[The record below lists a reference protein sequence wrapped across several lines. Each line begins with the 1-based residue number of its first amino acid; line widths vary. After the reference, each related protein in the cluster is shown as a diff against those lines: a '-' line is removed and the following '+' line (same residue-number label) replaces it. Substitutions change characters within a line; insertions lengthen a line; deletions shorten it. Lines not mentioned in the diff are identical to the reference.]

1 MGTRKIVVLSVLTA
15 SAGAVAVGALSLSM
29 KSREESADRVAVAAR
44 SRTISEPTQAARTPP
59 RLASGESISRV
70 EADRAE
76 AAPEEAAER
85 PERGRRGDRGEREDG
100 ARPDRRRPGLG
111 AAPMS
116 PEDWAGR
123 WEQMQERRREFM
135 SRFDTDGDG
144 VISES
149 ERAAIREAMMER
161 RREEMLQRMLPRFD
175 LDGDGVLNDAERKA
189 AEEALEA
196 MRIEREARF
205 MARFDLDGDGVLSDS
220 ERAAMQASFER
231 GPRDGGNRGPGGPG
245 GPGGE
250 WGGFGGP
257 PAGGDWFGQGGVQTR
272 VAPQMLER
280 YDLDGDGVLN
290 MDESYEA
297 YLDQFE
303 VREQRMFL
311 RRYDTTGDGQ
321 VGPADLEAFL
331 VRFRDSDMHADVNG
345 DGVLDQRDVERFR
358 DLMLK
363 P

>member
-1 MGTRKIVVLSVLTA
+1 MDTRKIVVLSVLTA

-29 KSREESADRVAVAAR
+29 KSREASAERLAVAE
-44 SRTISEPTQAARTPP
+44 RTRAMREPTQAARTPP
-59 RLASGESISRV
+59 RLASGDSGSRV
-70 EADRAE
+70 EADRPE
-76 AAPEEAAER
+76 PAPEEAAAR

-100 ARPDRRRPGLG
+100 ERAERRRPGLG
-111 AAPMS
+111 GAPMS

-135 SRFDTDGDG
+135 ARFDTDGDG

-161 RREEMLQRMLPRFD
+161 RREDMLRRMTPRFD
-175 LDGDGVLNDAERKA
+175 ADGDGVLNDEERKA
-189 AEEALEA
+189 AEEALET

-205 MARFDLDGDGVLSDS
+205 MARFDTDGDGVLSDS
-220 ERAAMQASFER
+220 ERQSMQTSFER
-231 GPRDGGNRGPGGPG
+231 GPREGGNRGPGG
-245 GPGGE
+245 E
-250 WGGFGGP
+250 WGGP

-272 VAPQMLER
+272 VAPEMLER
-280 YDLDGDGVLN
+280 YDLDGDGLLN

-303 VREQRMFL
+303 SREQRMFL

-321 VGPADLEAFL
+321 VGPADLESFL
-331 VRFRDSDMHADVNG
+331 VRFRENDMHTDVNG